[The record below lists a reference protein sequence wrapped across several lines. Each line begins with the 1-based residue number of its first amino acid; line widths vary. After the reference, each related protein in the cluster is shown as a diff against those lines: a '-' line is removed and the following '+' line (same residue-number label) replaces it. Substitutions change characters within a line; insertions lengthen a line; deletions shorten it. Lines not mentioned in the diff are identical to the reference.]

1 MQNNDYLIKFST
13 NSSIGIS
20 TYSVVKDTNCGVI
33 DLILI
38 ELNTAFENIV
48 GLQREEIL
56 GQPVTRIFRDG
67 FPVWNPFFQQLLSQ
81 DIPSEL
87 ELCLPQLDSWYTV
100 RTIRIDDDTL
110 ALLFVD
116 VSVHMRHAEEVERF
130 FQVSLN
136 MFSISD
142 IYGNFIKLNQKWE
155 EALGY
160 SIQELKLINYLDL
173 VHPDD
178 LEATRTVLAELEQQT
193 AIRNFVNRYR
203 ARNGEYRFI
212 EWQCMPNGSVIYASS
227 RDITD
232 SKLQEE
238 KIESQEKFRQ
248 IVDNIAGVFWLMS
261 ADKKELLFVSSNYKR
276 VQGKEYTY
284 TDDPLLPLKEIVYEP
299 DREKFDLAVAHFL
312 ESGSFDEE
320 FRVIDPGNQVRW
332 VTSSAFPVHDNRGK
346 VQSYAGILQ
355 DITER
360 KNIELSEAEKT
371 RRLNAIVQAMP
382 DLLFILSADG
392 VYLDLLIVELSNLE
406 CSGGP
411 VQSNFMFAIRV

>member
-1 MQNNDYLIKFST
+1 MQNNDYIKFPT

-48 GLQREEIL
+48 GLQREEML

-173 VHPDD
+173 IHPDD

-261 ADKKELLFVSSNYKR
+261 ADKKELLFVS
-276 VQGKEYTY
+276 
-284 TDDPLLPLKEIVYEP
+284 
-299 DREKFDLAVAHFL
+299 
-312 ESGSFDEE
+312 
-320 FRVIDPGNQVRW
+320 
-332 VTSSAFPVHDNRGK
+332 
-346 VQSYAGILQ
+346 
-355 DITER
+355 
-360 KNIELSEAEKT
+360 
-371 RRLNAIVQAMP
+371 
-382 DLLFILSADG
+382 
-392 VYLDLLIVELSNLE
+392 
-406 CSGGP
+406 
-411 VQSNFMFAIRV
+411 